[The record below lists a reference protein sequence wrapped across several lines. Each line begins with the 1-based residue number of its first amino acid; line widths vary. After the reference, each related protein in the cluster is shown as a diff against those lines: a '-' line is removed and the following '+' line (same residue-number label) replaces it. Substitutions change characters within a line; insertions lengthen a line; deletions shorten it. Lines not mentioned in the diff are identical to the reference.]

1 MNVLTMLLATFVQ
14 SSWFTLRLTSNSNQT
29 VFNIRVLFKDYFPWR
44 HLLLSSDITGS
55 TFIWH
60 PHLFYQNYLQYG
72 CQILHILPP
81 QNPPP
86 YSLPC
91 FQVLSPLLSSFA
103 IIIMI
108 NVYLTERVVWRL
120 LQSSSPNQVQLD
132 MCPPCLCTKCPPH
145 VEQNGLFAIS
155 FSNSPDSLNLPAMTD
170 MLSDHHHDGHRHDYL
185 TRSCLLAWRY
195 SATWWS
201 ATRFSASTRST
212 CQIKR

>member
-1 MNVLTMLLATFVQ
+1 MAGLSFV
-14 SSWFTLRLTSNSNQT
+14 
-29 VFNIRVLFKDYFPWR
+29 
-44 HLLLSSDITGS
+44 
-55 TFIWH
+55 WH
-60 PHLFYQNYLQYG
+60 HLFYQNYLQYG
-72 CQILHILPP
+72 CQILHLLLPP
-81 QNPPP
+81 NHYP
-86 YSLPC
+86 YSLPR

-108 NVYLTERVVWRL
+108 IVYLTSDPVVWRF
-120 LQSSSPNQVQLD
+120 LQSSSPNQVHLD

-155 FSNSPDSLNLPAMTD
+155 FSNLPESMNLPTMTD
-170 MLSDHHHDGHRHDYL
+170 MLNDDHHVDHRQDHL
-185 TRSCLLAWRY
+185 TRSCHLAWRY